1 MRKMRENDIDNSS
14 ILVSIRCIAYNQEK
28 YIRKC
33 LEGIVM
39 QKTNFR
45 FEAIVHDDA
54 STDGTAAVIQEY
66 VKKYPDIIKAIY
78 EKENQYSKHD
88 GSISRI
94 MANAISPNV
103 KYIAYCEG
111 DDYWIDP
118 LKLQKQIDILETHS
132 DVSLVYTGFRT
143 VNTDGEPMVRPRYE
157 RYKQMSF
164 SGDIL
169 PTLIGKGNFVMT
181 LTVCIRKE
189 IYDSKILINSKNG
202 LDYLL
207 FLVAASHGHAIFIP
221 DETACYRYVASSA
234 MNANFEKVKDSYI
247 KAKIY
252 FTKYFLDSYI
262 QRYPFKKRLKY
273 AWTILTNSVSFY
285 HAKTNRKYLE
295 VVLYKRRTMQL
306 LLPAVLISMA
316 FKKILRK
323 N

>member
-1 MRKMRENDIDNSS
+1 MRENNIDNGS

-28 YIRKC
+28 YIRQC
-33 LEGIVM
+33 LEGIVT

-54 STDGTAAVIQEY
+54 STDGTATIIQEY
-66 VKKYPDIIKAIY
+66 AEKYPYIIKAIY
-78 EKENQYSKHD
+78 EKENQYSKHN

-94 MANAISPNV
+94 MADAISPSA
-103 KYIAYCEG
+103 KYVAYCEG

-118 LKLQKQIDILETHS
+118 YKLQKQIDLLETHS
-132 DVSLVYTGFRT
+132 DVSFVYTGFRT
-143 VNTDGEPMVRPRYE
+143 VNTDGEPMVRPQYE
-157 RYKQMSF
+157 KYKQMSF

-181 LTVCIRKE
+181 LTVCLRKE
-189 IYDSKILINSKNG
+189 IYDSEILANSKNG

-207 FLVAASHGHAIFIP
+207 FLVAASHGYAIFIP

-234 MNANFEKVKDSYI
+234 MNANFEKVKESYM

-252 FTKYFLDSYI
+252 FAQYFLDSYI
-262 QRYPFKKRLKY
+262 QRFPLKKRLKY
-273 AWTILTNSVSFY
+273 AWTILVNSISFY

-295 VVLYKRRTMQL
+295 VVLHKRRTMQL

-316 FKKILRK
+316 FKKIFRK